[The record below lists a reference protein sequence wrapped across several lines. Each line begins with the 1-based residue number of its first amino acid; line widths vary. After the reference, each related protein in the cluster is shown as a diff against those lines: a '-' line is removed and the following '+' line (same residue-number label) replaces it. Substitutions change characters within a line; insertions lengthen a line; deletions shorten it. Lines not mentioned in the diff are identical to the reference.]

1 MEDWFAEPAYAG
13 IQQRYRVRARLYAQ
27 QTPWQSLEVLDLEGP
42 GRALILA
49 GTLQTSLGDEFTYH
63 EPLVHIPMFAHP
75 NPHRVLIVG
84 GGDGGA
90 LRHVLLHPS
99 VTRALEVEIDEAVVE
114 ASLRFL
120 PEISRGA
127 YSDKRAELKI
137 GDGAQFLADTSE
149 RFDVILIDSTDPV
162 GPAAAL
168 ISDKFLQDAR
178 RALAP
183 GGLLAMQSGS
193 PVSQPREWF
202 STVRAFKRAFTI
214 VKPYVGYVPI
224 YPAMLWSWVVGSD
237 EIDPASIDEISTRSR
252 LDSMRS
258 ELRIYNTA
266 LHRAAFALPTFVQT
280 LLQLTDR
287 DEPPTTADLRAA
299 GHPLP
304 GVIA

>member
-1 MEDWFAEPAYAG
+1 VEDWFAEPPYAG
-13 IQQRYRVRARLYAQ
+13 IQQRYRVRARLHAQ

-49 GTLQTSLGDEFTYH
+49 GTLQTSLGEDFTYH

-99 VTRALEVEIDEAVVE
+99 VTRALEVEIDQAVVE

-137 GDGAQFLADTSE
+137 GDGAQFLAETSE

-237 EIDPASIDEISTRSR
+237 EIDPASIDEISTRTR
-252 LDSMRS
+252 LDGMRS
-258 ELRIYNTA
+258 ELRLYNTG
-266 LHRAAFALPTFVQT
+266 LHRAAFALPTFVQS

-287 DEPPTTADLRAA
+287 DEPPTSADLRAA